1 MDQAPHHSGHYH
13 PAVAKPGERTRYQE
27 TRKVTLVGAVVNVVL
42 AIAKIV
48 FGLIGQSQS
57 LIADGV
63 HSLSDLGSD
72 ILVLVASK
80 HGSKDAD
87 EDHPYGHARIE
98 TAVTVGLGVLLLLV
112 AAGLTWD
119 AVRRLFEPDRLL
131 HPGWLALSVAVV
143 SVLSKEV
150 LYHYTLRVA
159 KRVRSNLLRA
169 NAWHHRSDAI
179 SSVVVIVGIAGTMAG
194 LEYLDA
200 IAAAGVAFM
209 IAKIGWELSW
219 HSIKELVD
227 TGLDPERVEVI
238 RATILG
244 VDGVRA
250 LHMLRTRRM
259 GPDALVDV
267 HILVDPKLSVSEGHH
282 ISETVRAR
290 LVRKIDEVT
299 DVMVHIDP
307 EDDEK
312 APPSLKLPLR
322 TELLEALEERWSH
335 IDATRHI
342 DKVTMHFLDGK
353 VQVVLLLPMTVL
365 AGATDKEALCRAFA
379 EVAKEVDLVSDI
391 SLHFH

>member
-1 MDQAPHHSGHYH
+1 MGHPSHHSTHYH
-13 PAVAKPGERTRYQE
+13 PAVAKPGDRTRYRE
-27 TRKVTLVGAVVNVVL
+27 TRKVTLVGAVVNIVL
-42 AIAKIV
+42 AVAKIV

-63 HSLSDLGSD
+63 HSLSDLLSD
-72 ILVLVASK
+72 ALVLVASK

-119 AVRRLFEPDRLL
+119 AVNRLFDPARLL
-131 HPGWLALSVAVV
+131 HPGWLALSVAAV

-179 SSVVVIVGIAGTMAG
+179 SSVVVIVGIAGSMSG

-219 HSIKELVD
+219 HSIKELID
-227 TGLDPERVEVI
+227 TGLDPERVDAI
-238 RATILG
+238 RDTILA

-290 LVRKIDEVT
+290 LVRTIDEVT

-322 TELLEALEERWSH
+322 NDLLDALHAHWAH
-335 IDATRHI
+335 IDAARQI
-342 DKVTMHFLDGK
+342 DKVTMHFLDGR
-353 VQVVLLLPMTVL
+353 VEVVLLLPL
-365 AGATDKEALCRAFA
+365 SALEGGVDRQELERAFA
-379 EVAKEVDLVSDI
+379 EVAAQVEPVSGI
-391 SLHFH
+391 TLHFH